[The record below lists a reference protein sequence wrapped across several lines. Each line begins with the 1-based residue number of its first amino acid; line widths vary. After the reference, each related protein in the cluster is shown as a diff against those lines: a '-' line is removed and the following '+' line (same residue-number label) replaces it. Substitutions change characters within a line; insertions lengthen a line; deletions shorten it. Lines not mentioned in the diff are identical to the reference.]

1 MGKEMIRYHL
11 KELIAEKEFEERR
24 RITIGEIAKETGINR
39 MTLSK
44 IINHPGHS
52 TVTDNLDK
60 LCDYFDC
67 EIEQLVTHI
76 KETKDRSAPVS
87 D

>member
-1 MGKEMIRYHL
+1 MIRYHL
-11 KELIAEKEFEERR
+11 KELIAEKEFAERR

-52 TVTDNLDK
+52 TVTDHLDR
-60 LCDYFDC
+60 LCYYFDC

-76 KETKDRSAPVS
+76 KEPSPEPEP
-87 D
+87 